1 MRVWSKGLGTR
12 ELVID
17 FAKSSITREGDKVL
31 VRGVIQ
37 EPIAWNFEITLSKED
52 VPGLF
57 NVIVSTAV
65 LSHFARNITGVFTFA
80 YDKFIRRQRG
90 RRPSESVGS

>member
-17 FAKSSITREGDKVL
+17 FAKSNVTREGDKVF

-37 EPIAWNFEITLSKED
+37 EPVAWNFEVTITKGD
-52 VPGLF
+52 VPGLLH
-57 NVIVSTAV
+57 VIVSTAV
-65 LSHFARNITGVFTFA
+65 LSHFARNATRIFTFA
-80 YDKFIRRQRG
+80 YGKFIRRQRG
-90 RRPSESVGS
+90 SPSESASS